1 MGQVSNEGRKAKSK
15 LKTFNLDDMKGGW
28 FVGDFV
34 PTTLRS
40 EECEVACKRYKAGDA
55 EERHVHKV
63 ATEVTLVVSGRV
75 RMNGVECV
83 ANTVV
88 LLEPGVS
95 SDFQAL
101 EDAVIIAVK
110 VPSVK
115 GDKYPAAE

>member
-1 MGQVSNEGRKAKSK
+1 
-15 LKTFNLDDMKGGW
+15 MKGGW

-40 EECEVACKRYKAGDA
+40 EECEVACKRYTAGDT

-63 ATEVTLVVSGRV
+63 ATEITLVVSGRV
-75 RMNGVECV
+75 RMNGVECA
-83 ANTVV
+83 ANTIV

-110 VPSVK
+110 LPSVK
-115 GDKYPAAE
+115 GDKYPATE